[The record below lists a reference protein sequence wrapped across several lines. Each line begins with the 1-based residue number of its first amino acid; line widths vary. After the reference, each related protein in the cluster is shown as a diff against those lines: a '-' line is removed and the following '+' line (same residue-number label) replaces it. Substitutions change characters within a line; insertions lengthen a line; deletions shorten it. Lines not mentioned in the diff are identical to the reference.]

1 VSAQRLHPFALV
13 DDLVTLEMSRE
24 LSHHLGVVRRLRVG
38 AELFVGDG
46 AGSFRAVK
54 VDAVQPRVHLVPLS
68 DIQTR
73 QRETPSL
80 GIAMFLP
87 SNERLSWAVQ
97 KLTEVGID
105 RIHLLSDAGDRRG
118 GVQIS
123 AASLDRLDRI
133 AREASQ
139 QSERLWLPELTP
151 PREAQEFFGD
161 SGSGGVAILDPD
173 GGPLPA
179 GVTTL
184 VVGPESGVVISPESI
199 PRVSLGLPILRIET
213 AAVAGAVVLAALRAS
228 LICICDNS

>member
-1 VSAQRLHPFALV
+1 MSAQRLHPFALV
-13 DDLVTLEMSRE
+13 DDLDTLEVSRE
-24 LSHHLGVVRRLRVG
+24 LGHHLGVVRRLRVG

-68 DIQTR
+68 DIQTPRR
-73 QRETPSL
+73 QTPSL

-105 RIHLLSDAGDRRG
+105 RIHLLSDSGDRRG

-123 AASLDRLDRI
+123 DAGLDRLDRI

-139 QSERLWLPELTP
+139 QSERLWLPDITP
-151 PREAQEFFGD
+151 PMEAQEFFGD
-161 SGSGGVAILDPD
+161 TSAGVAILDPD
-173 GGPLPA
+173 GGPLPT